1 MCMHM
6 TLHTT
11 SHLTWHNSVN
21 NLYLRLLQRSASEKR
36 KARRKVNQRFLTA
49 MMDMGIPNEKAELA
63 LSETGNVGVEV
74 ATEWLFSVP
83 DHVLEKHL
91 ASEPNTPVEA
101 AQQNPEDTRVLLPRR
116 VPLQV
121 GRLARCLSHLL
132 CFVSVHGQPESA
144 QPCSTCEFKCSMS
157 CWLPA
162 SPFSQSKRLAD
173 TDMHNELWFVVL
185 PVAMCLPGVTGC
197 THDFSSSCTS
207 VLARRLAWLGTGT
220 DGRSGSAAYD
230 SSPEC
235 KPAAQVFT

>member
-1 MCMHM
+1 M
-6 TLHTT
+6 T
-11 SHLTWHNSVN
+11 SNLTWHNNVIN
-21 NLYLRLLQRSASEKR
+21 VDLCLLQRSASEKR

-121 GRLARCLSHLL
+121 CKIACRLSHLL
-132 CFVSVHGQPESA
+132 CFASVHTHNQSLHIH
-144 QPCSTCEFKCSMS
+144 STCGIS
-157 CWLPA
+157 C
-162 SPFSQSKRLAD
+162 
-173 TDMHNELWFVVL
+173 V
-185 PVAMCLPGVTGC
+185 
-197 THDFSSSCTS
+197 
-207 VLARRLAWLGTGT
+207 
-220 DGRSGSAAYD
+220 
-230 SSPEC
+230 
-235 KPAAQVFT
+235 

>member
-1 MCMHM
+1 MKRVTEAEHDK
-6 TLHTT
+6 
-11 SHLTWHNSVN
+11 W
-21 NLYLRLLQRSASEKR
+21 LQRSASEKR

-121 GRLARCLSHLL
+121 SHACRGADPCLTLCVCDAKSH
-132 CFVSVHGQPESA
+132 SA
-144 QPCSTCEFKCSMS
+144 MPKLSRACGVD
-157 CWLPA
+157 
-162 SPFSQSKRLAD
+162 D
-173 TDMHNELWFVVL
+173 T
-185 PVAMCLPGVTGC
+185 
-197 THDFSSSCTS
+197 
-207 VLARRLAWLGTGT
+207 RRSLGFGF
-220 DGRSGSAAYD
+220 DSGSH
-230 SSPEC
+230 
-235 KPAAQVFT
+235 

>member
-1 MCMHM
+1 MKSCLALETLLTAPCTYMHTTLHM
-6 TLHTT
+6 TLHMT
-11 SHLTWHNSVN
+11 SYLAWRNSVN
-21 NLYLRLLQRSASEKR
+21 NVYLCLPQRSASEKR

-121 GRLARCLSHLL
+121 RKVACWLSPVL
-132 CFVSVHGQPESA
+132 CFVSVHIQLESA
-144 QPCSTCEFKCSMS
+144 QAARPYQLLVDS
-157 CWLPA
+157 
-162 SPFSQSKRLAD
+162 
-173 TDMHNELWFVVL
+173 VV
-185 PVAMCLPGVTGC
+185 
-197 THDFSSSCTS
+197 
-207 VLARRLAWLGTGT
+207 
-220 DGRSGSAAYD
+220 
-230 SSPEC
+230 
-235 KPAAQVFT
+235 

>member
-1 MCMHM
+1 MCAYDM
-6 TLHTT
+6 
-11 SHLTWHNSVN
+11 HLTWHNSIN
-21 NLYLRLLQRSASEKR
+21 KAYQCLLQRSASEKR

-121 GRLARCLSHLL
+121 SKVARCLSHLL
-132 CFVSVHGQPESA
+132 CSVSVHAQPEPA
-144 QPCSTCEFKCSMS
+144 QATRLYLACGSTCVMS

-162 SPFSQSKRLAD
+162 LPLSQSKRLAR
-173 TDMHNELWFVVL
+173 TDVHNKLWCIVL
-185 PVAMCLPGVTGC
+185 PVAMCLQYVTGRM
-197 THDFSSSCTS
+197 HDFSSLCTS
-207 VLARRLAWLGTGT
+207 VLARRLAWLRKGTG
-220 DGRSGSAAYD
+220 GRSVSAACD
-230 SSPEC
+230 SSPESRA
-235 KPAAQVFT
+235 KAQLNAC

>member
-1 MCMHM
+1 MNCMCMHM
-6 TLHTT
+6 TSHMT
-11 SHLTWHNSVN
+11 SHVTWHNSVN
-21 NLYLRLLQRSASEKR
+21 NMYLCLLQRSASEKR

-121 GRLARCLSHLL
+121 GKVACWLSCLL
-132 CFVSVHGQPESA
+132 CFVSAHAQPESA
-144 QPCSTCEFKCSMS
+144 QATRPYSACQFSCVIT

-162 SPFSQSKRLAD
+162 PPLSQPKRLAS
-173 TDMHNELWFVVL
+173 TDVHNEAVVQCASCCH
-185 PVAMCLPGVTGC
+185 VSAMCHRMHT
-197 THDFSSSCTS
+197 
-207 VLARRLAWLGTGT
+207 
-220 DGRSGSAAYD
+220 
-230 SSPEC
+230 
-235 KPAAQVFT
+235 